1 MTLDIKEIQKKFKN
15 NIYLNESL
23 AKYSWFNL
31 GGPAKILFKASNK
44 EELIYFLKHLK
55 KKEKIFCIGAGSN
68 TLIRDGGFNGIVIK
82 LSPKFSYI
90 NLLDDNVIEVGAAT
104 LDKNVSNFAKENELG
119 GMEFLSCIPGSIG
132 GAIKMNSGC
141 YGEEISQNL
150 ISIKALDFMEEIEIN
165 RDQIEFFYRGS
176 SLPKDLIV
184 LSQKSLSVKKK
195 KKENN

>member
-68 TLIRDGGFNGIVIK
+68 TLIRDGG
-82 LSPKFSYI
+82 S
-90 NLLDDNVIEVGAAT
+90 
-104 LDKNVSNFAKENELG
+104 
-119 GMEFLSCIPGSIG
+119 M
-132 GAIKMNSGC
+132 
-141 YGEEISQNL
+141 
-150 ISIKALDFMEEIEIN
+150 
-165 RDQIEFFYRGS
+165 
-176 SLPKDLIV
+176 V
-184 LSQKSLSVKKK
+184 L
-195 KKENN
+195 